1 MALAMARLWRWRG
14 RGHGHGFG
22 HGRGALAWSPVS
34 LLSLPQVLE
43 GIKEP

>member
-22 HGRGALAWSPVS
+22 HGRGALPRSPVS